1 MCKRIM
7 DKINYLF
14 RDYIRSYEIKH
25 ITKDQKNLHFERIG
39 TFGESR
45 LDGWTNKLILG
56 DNLMALELLLQD
68 PAMKGKVRL
77 IYIDPPYSTNQ
88 EFKIG
93 DERTATVSSSSE
105 DKVAYRD
112 KVLGADYLKFLHD
125 RLVLLREILADDGSI
140 YVHVDVKVGHYVK
153 VLMDKIFGEENFINH
168 IVRIKCNPKNF
179 SRHGYGNIH
188 DMILFYSKSK
198 KYVWN
203 DSREAFSEDEIRR
216 LFPKVDKSG
225 RRYTTTP
232 LHAPGETKSGVTGLP
247 WRGIRPPKGRHWRY
261 PPEELERL
269 DKEGLIEWS
278 SSGNP
283 RKIIYADEIVQKG
296 KKRQDVWEFKDPPYP
311 IYPTE
316 KNLEMLKVIVQA
328 SSNPDDIVLDC
339 FAGSGTTLVAA
350 EILGRRWVGI
360 DNSEVAIEI
369 IQKRLL
375 TMNKVT
381 AADCSTVKGELPAS
395 PQDGFL
401 GSP

>member
-1 MCKRIM
+1 M
-7 DKINYLF
+7 
-14 RDYIRSYEIKH
+14 RDSKSSLVECAA
-25 ITKDQKNLHFERIG
+25 
-39 TFGESR
+39 TFGENR
-45 LDGWTNKLILG
+45 LDGWTNRLILG
-56 DNLMALELLLQD
+56 DNLLALKLLLQD
-68 PAMKGKVRL
+68 PTISGKVRL

-88 EFKIG
+88 EFRIG
-93 DERTATVSSSSE
+93 TERTATVSSSYE
-105 DKVAYRD
+105 DRIAYSD
-112 KVLGADYLKFLHD
+112 KILGADYLKFLHD

-140 YVHVDVKVGHYVK
+140 YVHVDVKIGHHVK
-153 VLMDKIFGEENFINH
+153 VLMDKIFGEENFINQ

-188 DMILFYSKSK
+188 DMILFYSKSE

-203 DSREAFSEDEIRR
+203 DSREAFSEEEIRR
-216 LFPKVDKSG
+216 LFPKVDQSE

-232 LHAPGETKSGVTGLP
+232 LHAHGETKSGATGLP
-247 WRGIRPPKGRHWRY
+247 WRGIKPPKGRHWRY

-269 DKEGLIEWS
+269 DKEGIIEWS

-316 KNLEMLKVIVQA
+316 KNLEMLKVIIQA

-339 FAGSGTTLVAA
+339 FAGSGTALVAA
-350 EILGRRWVGI
+350 ETLGRKWIGI
-360 DNSEVAIEI
+360 DNSEIAIET

-375 TMNKVT
+375 AIKKVSAFET
-381 AADCSTVKGELPAS
+381 CKIKHTDCSTFCS
-395 PQDGFL
+395 
-401 GSP
+401 

>member
-1 MCKRIM
+1 MWGIVDRLK
-7 DKINYLF
+7 YLF
-14 RDYIRSYEIKH
+14 QNHNPNCESKH
-25 ITKDQKNLHFERIG
+25 ITQDVKSLFFEHIG

-56 DNLMALELLLQD
+56 DNLLALELLLQD
-68 PAMKGKVRL
+68 PTISSRVRL

-88 EFKIG
+88 EFRIG
-93 DERTATVSSSSE
+93 TERTATVSSSHE
-105 DKVAYRD
+105 DRLAYRD
-112 KVLGADYLKFLHD
+112 KLLGADYLKFLHD

-140 YVHVDVKVGHYVK
+140 YVHVDVKIGHYVK
-153 VLMDKIFGEENFINH
+153 VLMDKIFGEENFINN

-179 SRHGYGNIH
+179 SRPGYGNIH

-198 KYVWN
+198 SYIWN

-232 LHAPGETKSGVTGLP
+232 LHAPGETKSGATGLP
-247 WRGIRPPKGRHWRY
+247 WRGIKPPKGRHWRY

-278 SSGNP
+278 ISGNP

-316 KNLEMLKVIVQA
+316 KNLEMLKVIIQA
-328 SSNPDDIVLDC
+328 SSNPDDVVLDC

-350 EILGRRWVGI
+350 ESLGRRWIGI
-360 DNSEVAIEI
+360 DNSEIAIET
-369 IQKRLL
+369 IQKRLWA
-375 TMNKVT
+375 MRKVS
-381 AADCSTVKGELPAS
+381 AFELCKISFANQS
-395 PQDGFL
+395 DL
-401 GSP
+401 